1 MPPLESNNQRRLP
14 RVRAD
19 VPHADD
25 YRARRPGVAPCAGGC
40 SSAMSNIR
48 PTYSHT
54 TAPTLSPAPTPS
66 VRAAL
71 GLDEEQLATIRRNL
85 AMEPSVTGK
94 RYAGLRPAG

>member
-1 MPPLESNNQRRLP
+1 M
-14 RVRAD
+14 RAD
-19 VPHADD
+19 VPPYAEMVNL
-25 YRARRPGVAPCAGGC
+25 GFTVAPCAGGC

-54 TAPTLSPAPTPS
+54 TAPTLSPGPTPS

-94 RYAGLRPAG
+94 RYAGLQPAG